1 MHDVLRSKIQSPSQ
15 KFHNNSINFEKR
27 QNFKKNP
34 KKLGQM
40 HEKEGLGPL
49 PSEEQLHIGWKVVED
64 EVWSEREREVLGGE
78 KSRGIK
84 QNEFQIALNK
94 YIKAQ

>member
-1 MHDVLRSKIQSPSQ
+1 MHDVLRSKIQSLSQ

-49 PSEEQLHIGWKVVED
+49 PSEEQLHIG
-64 EVWSEREREVLGGE
+64 
-78 KSRGIK
+78 
-84 QNEFQIALNK
+84 
-94 YIKAQ
+94 

>member
-1 MHDVLRSKIQSPSQ
+1 MHDVLRSKIQNPSQ
-15 KFHNNSINFEKR
+15 KFHNNFINFEKP
-27 QNFKKNP
+27 QKFQKNP
-34 KKLGQM
+34 KQLGQM

-49 PSEEQLHIGWKVVED
+49 PSEEKLDLGQKILED

-78 KSRGIK
+78 KSKGIK

>member
-1 MHDVLRSKIQSPSQ
+1 MHDVLRSKIQDPSQ
-15 KFHNNSINFEKR
+15 KFHKNFINFEKIPK
-27 QNFKKNP
+27 FSKNS
-34 KKLGQM
+34 KNLGQM

-49 PSEEQLHIGWKVVED
+49 PSEEQLHIGWKVIED